1 MHIVVLADPID
12 NQRAG
17 VHTYTRKLVEN
28 LLKIDQKNN
37 NTGIRDRISLS
48 M

>member
-17 VHTYTRKLVEN
+17 VHTYTSKLIEN
-28 LLKIDQKNN
+28 LLKIE
-37 NTGIRDRISLS
+37 L
-48 M
+48 